1 MRTLGSGLSKNL
13 VDSSFRSVCVF
24 SCPRVHQG
32 ARSIAFPPTAACRG
46 HLACTPRSCR
56 DSAWPS
62 SWSVISAATELRQSR
77 AVGALE
83 VDGDSPIYVGETN
96 IENAFHRFGVPYWLM
111 LTWTA
116 AHQGLGVTPAG
127 DSGLVGP
134 LGCSSCKTSEWSHS
148 VGLRRPSLAL
158 LAWSGLTWRTG
169 WSTSS
174 LLLAWEPLQVSAP
187 RTRPA
192 VRLGSVGI
200 SWSRHARDKLLQVRC
215 YSVLG
220 ICRRLSLNCPQ
231 PSCSLEASPRPR
243 AGDV

>member
-1 MRTLGSGLSKNL
+1 MSKSASGSKVNRFSTNGGLS
-13 VDSSFRSVCVF
+13 R
-24 SCPRVHQG
+24 
-32 ARSIAFPPTAACRG
+32 
-46 HLACTPRSCR
+46 TPRLYTKVLSRLSMARLVECDLSCNR
-56 DSAWPS
+56 
-62 SWSVISAATELRQSR
+62 ELQSR
-77 AVGALE
+77 AFAALE
-83 VDGDSPIYVGETN
+83 VDADSPIYVGETN
-96 IENAFHRFGVPYWLM
+96 IENAFHRFGVPHWLM

-169 WSTSS
+169 WSTSIF
-174 LLLAWEPLQVSAP
+174 LLAWEPLQVSAP